1 MNNFFTTFFNEKNLD
16 FQYYSVESANGT
28 TNLIPSTAVIDAIK
42 HTKGQEAAMIKDT
55 LIKID
60 FFNGD
65 PMHFL
70 EFMAK
75 GMIKATFN
83 KSFV

>member
-16 FQYYSVESANGT
+16 FQYYTVNSPNGT
-28 TNLIPSTAVIDAIK
+28 PNLIPSTVVIDAIK
-42 HTKGQEAAMIKDT
+42 HTKGQEAGKIKAM

-65 PMHFL
+65 VHNYL
-70 EFMAK
+70 QHLAQALAK
-75 GMIKATFN
+75 DLDF
-83 KSFV
+83 

>member
-16 FQYYSVESANGT
+16 FQYYTVNSPNGT
-28 TNLIPSTAVIDAIK
+28 PNLIPSTVVIDAIK
-42 HTKGQEAAMIKDT
+42 HTKGQEAGKIKDM

-65 PMHFL
+65 VHNYL
-70 EFMAK
+70 QHLAQALAK
-75 GMIKATFN
+75 DLDF
-83 KSFV
+83 

>member
-16 FQYYSVESANGT
+16 FRYYSVESANGT
-28 TNLIPSTAVIDAIK
+28 TNLIHSSNVIEAIK
-42 HTKGQEAAMIKDT
+42 HTKGQEAVKIKDM

-65 PMHFL
+65 VHNYL
-70 EFMAK
+70 QHLAQALAK
-75 GMIKATFN
+75 DLDF
-83 KSFV
+83 

>member
-16 FQYYSVESANGT
+16 FQYYTVNSPNGT
-28 TNLIPSTAVIDAIK
+28 PNIIPSTVVIDAIK
-42 HTKGQEAAMIKDT
+42 NTQGEEAAKIKNM

-65 PMHFL
+65 IHNYL
-70 EFMAK
+70 QHLAQALAK
-75 GMIKATFN
+75 DL
-83 KSFV
+83 

>member
-16 FQYYSVESANGT
+16 LQYYTVNSANGT
-28 TNLIPSTAVIDAIK
+28 PNLIPSTVVIDAIK
-42 HTKGQEAAMIKDT
+42 HTKGQEAGKIKAM

-65 PMHFL
+65 VHNYL
-70 EFMAK
+70 QHLAQALAK
-75 GMIKATFN
+75 DLDF
-83 KSFV
+83 

>member
-16 FQYYSVESANGT
+16 FQYYTVNSPNGT
-28 TNLIPSTAVIDAIK
+28 PNLIPSTVVIDAIK
-42 HTKGQEAAMIKDT
+42 NTKGQEAVKIKDM

-65 PMHFL
+65 VHNYL
-70 EFMAK
+70 QHLAQALAK
-75 GMIKATFN
+75 DLDF
-83 KSFV
+83 

>member
-16 FQYYSVESANGT
+16 FQYYTVNSPNGT
-28 TNLIPSTAVIDAIK
+28 TNLIPSTVVIDAIK
-42 HTKGQEAAMIKDT
+42 HTKGQEAAHIKNT

-65 PMHFL
+65 IHNYL
-70 EFMAK
+70 QHLAQALAK
-75 GMIKATFN
+75 DLDF
-83 KSFV
+83 

>member
-28 TNLIPSTAVIDAIK
+28 TNLIPSTVVIDAIK
-42 HTKGQEAAMIKDT
+42 HTKGQEAAHIKNT

-65 PMHFL
+65 IHNYL
-70 EFMAK
+70 QHLAQALAK
-75 GMIKATFN
+75 DLDF
-83 KSFV
+83 